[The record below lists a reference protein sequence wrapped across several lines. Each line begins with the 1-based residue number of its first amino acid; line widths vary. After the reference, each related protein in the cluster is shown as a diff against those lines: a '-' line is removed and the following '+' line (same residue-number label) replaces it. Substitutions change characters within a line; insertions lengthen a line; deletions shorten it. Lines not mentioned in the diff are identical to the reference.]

1 MAVKFTKGQIC
12 NGTIS
17 KSICHKEYNL
27 HGKFHTCFTKCT
39 TFALC
44 RSTISSLQSYV
55 PRAKALANHPTCI
68 QAVGQK
74 ILAKMEMAIPE
85 PTQVDSELM
94 NDTEVSDN
102 CSLVNSCKKFV

>member
-1 MAVKFTKGQIC
+1 MAVLSIPIYKPAYSTVDS
-12 NGTIS
+12 IS
-17 KSICHKEYNL
+17 P
-27 HGKFHTCFTKCT
+27 
-39 TFALC
+39 
-44 RSTISSLQSYV
+44 LQSYV
-55 PRAKALANHPTCI
+55 PHAKALANHPTCI

-85 PTQVDSELM
+85 PTQVDSELT